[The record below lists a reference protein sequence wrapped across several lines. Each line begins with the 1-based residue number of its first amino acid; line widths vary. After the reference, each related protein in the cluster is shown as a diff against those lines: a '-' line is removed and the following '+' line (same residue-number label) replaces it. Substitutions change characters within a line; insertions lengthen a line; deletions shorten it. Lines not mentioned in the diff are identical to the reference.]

1 VNARTSIITAAVML
15 TLVVP
20 AAAGAASARAD
31 TTFRFAKETVAGH
44 KLGQS
49 QAVHKNR
56 AIKTAKA
63 SKKAAAKSS
72 KQAVHPVIYIYE
84 PAPATPPSTSVDP
97 NACEDSGNSC
107 TDQQACEYWGM
118 NCDAIS
124 TTADQTTTTPAAAA
138 APTDTTPP
146 SPTTTTTDLNAGN
159 CADYNDYLATND
171 PSYC

>member
-1 VNARTSIITAAVML
+1 MKRDRSSLVWVLSISSVRVT
-15 TLVVP
+15 
-20 AAAGAASARAD
+20 
-31 TTFRFAKETVAGH
+31 KETTAVH
-44 KLGQS
+44 ELGQS
-49 QAVHKNR
+49 KAVHKSR

-72 KQAVHPVIYIYE
+72 KQAVHPVIYIYQ
-84 PAPATPPSTSVDP
+84 PAPATPPSTYVDP

-124 TTADQTTTTPAAAA
+124 TTTDQTTTTPAAPA
-138 APTDTTPP
+138 DTTPS